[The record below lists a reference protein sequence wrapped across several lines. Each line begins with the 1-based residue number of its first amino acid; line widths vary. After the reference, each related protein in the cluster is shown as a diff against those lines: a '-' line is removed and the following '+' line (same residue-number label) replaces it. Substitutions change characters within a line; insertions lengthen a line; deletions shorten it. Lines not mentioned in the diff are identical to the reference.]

1 MNKINYVKNGNQISI
16 ECFDNGK
23 DPEGWGERLCESVLD
38 GAPWTKVVDS
48 GSYVIDDAEEMET
61 LIAFIKAF
69 NAAELDDEDLNNAIN
84 DWTILI

>member
-23 DPEGWGERLCESVLD
+23 DPEGWGERLCECVLD
-38 GAPWTKVVDS
+38 GAPWTEVVAR
-48 GSYVIDDAEEMET
+48 GEYVVKDVEEMET
-61 LIAFIKAF
+61 LLRFIKAF
-69 NAAELDDEDLNNAIN
+69 NAADMDNEDLNNAIN

>member
-1 MNKINYVKNGNQISI
+1 MTNKIDYTINGNTVKIA
-16 ECFDNGK
+16 CGDNY
-23 DPEGWGERLCESVLD
+23 GWGERLCESVLD

-69 NAAELDDEDLNNAIN
+69 NAADLDDEDLNNAIN